1 LVFPRFE
8 RRIAEIGP
16 ERVEGTS
23 QPRESTFQ
31 LRGLPYSVVCSKKAG
46 FSLMKAID
54 RGVMLNLK
62 KAGLWVYGS

>member
-1 LVFPRFE
+1 
-8 RRIAEIGP
+8 
-16 ERVEGTS
+16 
-23 QPRESTFQ
+23 
-31 LRGLPYSVVCSKKAG
+31 VCSKKAG